1 MPFPAV
7 VRRQAAS
14 GRCWPAGVPLL
25 TPVLVLALAACASG
39 GGSPPLTGAEAE
51 AIFAG
56 LTGVWVL
63 DDSSSSARMPK
74 IEFQREKIEVSAESV
89 EQARREA
96 ARMSEELARRGTA
109 DLEAILEVFSQRPST
124 LILRVDEDRLAY
136 VPAPGQSLEMPMSGE
151 WIWQDPERQSVR
163 TRVYWDG
170 DRLALERRARSSG
183 QVRAVLEIVDGRLRI
198 TRRIRV
204 PRMSAPAPPFVL
216 VYDRDEGRE

>member
-56 LTGVWVL
+56 LTG
-63 DDSSSSARMPK
+63 
-74 IEFQREKIEVSAESV
+74 
-89 EQARREA
+89 
-96 ARMSEELARRGTA
+96 
-109 DLEAILEVFSQRPST
+109 T

-136 VPAPGQSLEMPMSGE
+136 VPTPGQSMEMPMSGE